1 MTSMAFPLPAVD
13 GAPSYSS
20 ADFQNLTYGMT
31 VPRLSSKGLFS
42 AVFNGFAWPGA
53 DYDGQRYTLWDC
65 LGLVNIP
72 GGLRDRSVYAV
83 RTDGGLRCDVP
94 SDAAGSVWLTVQ
106 DPTRGQGT
114 GASGVSLQFVKDS
127 DPMPYGGV
135 VAHFTNGTED
145 KNYLDDIYWSDA
157 QNCYAFASFTTA
169 LSYSSEFGWE
179 NGTRAV
185 AENTAWNHAAR
196 LVSNS
201 GAWRPAEPVLLPW
214 KSKLVVS
221 SDTVNVMALG
231 HFNGAGQLTG
241 ATLSVRWQNY
251 GTFNPSAY
259 DLQPLAE
266 VPILKTAQAWESVT
280 EAASASPN
288 MPYITCQNGLI
299 SYGQHVAGELQGGNL
314 TNATLAVCV
323 NFGFY
328 DWVEA

>member
-1 MTSMAFPLPAVD
+1 MASLAFPLPAVN

-20 ADFQNLTYGMT
+20 ADFQNLTYGLT
-31 VPRLSSKGLFS
+31 VPRLGSKGLFT

-53 DYDGQRYTLWDC
+53 DFDGQRFTLWDC

-94 SDAAGSVWLTVQ
+94 SDVAGSVWLVVS
-106 DPTRGQGT
+106 DPTRGQGS
-114 GASGVSLQFVKDS
+114 GASGISLQFVKDT
-127 DPMPYGGV
+127 DPTPYGGI

-157 QNCYAFASFTTA
+157 QNCYAFASFTAA

-196 LVSNS
+196 LVFNS
-201 GAWRPAEPVLLPW
+201 GAWRPAETVILPW
-214 KSKLVVS
+214 SSKLTAAADHV
-221 SDTVNVMALG
+221 DFMPLG
-231 HFNGAGQLTG
+231 HFNGAGQLIG
-241 ATLSVRWQNY
+241 ATLAVRWQNANAFDP
-251 GTFNPSAY
+251 GAY
-259 DLQPLAE
+259 QLVPLCEA
-266 VPILKTAQAWESVT
+266 PILKGAQAWESVT
-280 EAASASPN
+280 AAANNSTHSP
-288 MPYITCQNGLI
+288 YVTCQNGTV
-299 SYGQHVAGELQGGNL
+299 YYAQHEAGTLDPQL